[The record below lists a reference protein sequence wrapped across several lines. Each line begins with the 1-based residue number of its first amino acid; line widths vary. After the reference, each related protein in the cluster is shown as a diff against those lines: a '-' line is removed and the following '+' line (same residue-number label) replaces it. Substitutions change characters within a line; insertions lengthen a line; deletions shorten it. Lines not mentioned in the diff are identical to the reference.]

1 MQSSSPQITEIKIYT
16 GSDKKELNE
25 SFKLD

>member
-16 GSDKKELNE
+16 ESDKKELNE